1 MDSLAVFAPLLT
13 PLLTMLS
20 SVVAVVWTVGGI
32 KADALQAKQAAEAGT
47 AELRRV
53 RQELRK
59 LADRV
64 LILETKVQMGGQVV
78 TTLEHS
84 A

>member
-1 MDSLAVFAPLLT
+1 MT
-13 PLLTMLS
+13 PVITALS
-20 SVVAVVWTVGGI
+20 SIVAVVWAVAGI
-32 KADALQAKQAAEAGT
+32 RSDAAKAKEAAEAGT

-53 RQELRK
+53 RTELRK
-59 LADRV
+59 VADRV

-78 TTLEHS
+78 APLEHTS